1 MGQLEKFVAKEWFRK
16 MFFIRC
22 FEERSEE
29 LYARG
34 KIGGFLH
41 LYIGEEAIAV
51 GALSALEPEDDV
63 VTHYRDHGYAL
74 ARGVEPERLMAEL
87 FGKATGV
94 SHGKG
99 GSMHFADVR
108 RHLWGGYAIVG
119 AHIPIAVGMGFAAK
133 YQKQKQIVAC
143 FFGDGAT
150 NAGVFFEA
158 LNIAALWKIPLIAI
172 VENNRYGM
180 GTAVERASAVSDL
193 YKKAAAFEIPSVQI
207 DGNDVE
213 LVRNTVR
220 EMATSA
226 RNGAGPQFIEAI
238 TYRFRGHS
246 MGDPQRYR
254 SRDEVEHSKTQ
265 DPITRLQERILNEQL
280 GNEAELNNIRREVQE
295 VVDLAIEF
303 AETSPVPEP
312 AELFRNITAED
323 RTYAPTNL
331 S

>member
-1 MGQLEKFVAKEWFRK
+1 MANLRREEAIEFFRK
-16 MFFIRC
+16 MFLIRC
-22 FEERSEE
+22 FEEQAEE
-29 LYARG
+29 AYGHG

-51 GALSALEPEDDV
+51 GALAALQPDDDV

-74 ARGVEPERLMAEL
+74 ARGVEPKKLMAEL

-99 GSMHFADVR
+99 GSMHFADVT

-119 AHIPIAVGMGFAAK
+119 AHIPIAVGLGFATNH
-133 YQKQKQIVAC
+133 QNLNRVVAC

-158 LNIAALWKIPLIAI
+158 LNVAALWKIPLVAIA
-172 VENNRYGM
+172 ENNRYGM
-180 GTAVERASAVSDL
+180 GTAVERASAVADL
-193 YKKAAAFEIPSVQI
+193 YKKAAAFEIPAVQI

-213 LVRNTVR
+213 LVRDTVR
-220 EMATSA
+220 VMATSA
-226 RNGAGPQFIEAI
+226 RNGGGPQFIEAI
-238 TYRFRGHS
+238 TYRYRGHS

-254 SRDEVEHSKTQ
+254 SRDEVERAKTR
-265 DPITRLQERILNEQL
+265 DPIHRLQKRIIEERL
-280 GNEAELNNIRREVQE
+280 GDEAELKNICRSVQQE
-295 VVDLAIEF
+295 VGQAIEF
-303 AETSPVPEP
+303 AEASPYPDP
-312 AELFRNITAED
+312 LELYRNITEENG
-323 RTYAPTNL
+323 YATKNV